1 MGGLG
6 FRVLFFLFC
15 WGGGGG
21 FGFRLQGFVVFWAVL
36 GLGIRV

>member
-15 WGGGGG
+15 WGGGV
-21 FGFRLQGFVVFWAVL
+21 GFRLQGFVVLWAVL